1 MKRVED
7 ENYINQINNMR
18 MIRKKLKV
26 SLKELGEF
34 LGISR
39 SALSQAEA
47 FKYSISDYTIE
58 KINEYLDNKMEG

>member
-1 MKRVED
+1 MKRVEN

-18 MIRKKLKV
+18 MRRKKFKV
-26 SLKELGEF
+26 SLKELGEY

-47 FKYSISDYTIE
+47 FKYSISDYTID
-58 KINEYLDNKMEG
+58 KINEYLNNKVEV